1 MIATALDTTVLS
13 DLAADLAEAGL
24 PTSDLAE
31 PGRRFFR
38 FEDAAGIVGYVRARS
53 VLSKDDRV
61 DLR

>member
-38 FEDAAGIVGYVRARS
+38 S
-53 VLSKDDRV
+53 C
-61 DLR
+61 